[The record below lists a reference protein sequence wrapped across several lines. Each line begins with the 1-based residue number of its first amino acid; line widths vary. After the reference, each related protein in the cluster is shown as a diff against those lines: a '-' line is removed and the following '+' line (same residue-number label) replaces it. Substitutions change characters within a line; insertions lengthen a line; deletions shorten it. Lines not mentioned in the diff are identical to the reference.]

1 MDYFRKLRELLK
13 TERETDKQL
22 YQELAEKASVH
33 ERRENGLT
41 WYPVA
46 IRDTELTRGD
56 YLTVEVERTTH
67 HDIVSQFRTG
77 ATAALF
83 SNHHAREDRV
93 EGIVSFHSG
102 NRMKITL
109 RTDELPAWSRNGKLG
124 VDLLFDD
131 NSYEEMFSAL
141 TRAAALGE
149 KDNAEGRLVKILTGQ
164 LSPTFNTQHKPVAV
178 PTLNASQQAAVNNI
192 LAANELAIV
201 HGPPGT
207 GKTTTLVQAIRLL
220 IQEQHEQQILV
231 VAPSNTAVDW
241 LSEKLSMEGL
251 NVLRIG
257 NPARV
262 SERLLS
268 LTLDQQMAD
277 HPHMTTVKKMKKQAA
292 GYLDMAHKYKRHFG
306 RAEREQRK
314 ALFDEAHRVLKEVE
328 QAEQYIFNDL
338 LSRAQ
343 VITAT
348 LVGASHHTIRT
359 PRYRTVVID
368 EAGQALEPGCWIPIV
383 KAQKVVFAGDHNQL
397 PPTIKSEEAAREG
410 LSNTLLEKCVAWHP
424 ESVVML
430 EEQYRMH
437 EAIMGYASSIFYK
450 GKLRAHATVANRSL
464 FNGDEPLLFIDT
476 AGCGYEE
483 KTAGTRIS
491 NPEEA
496 AFLVQHLVSYVA
508 TLRTHYNEEHFPT
521 IAIISPYRQQIEV
534 LQEAVQQQP
543 ELQAIR
549 DKMTVNTIDSFQGQE
564 RDIVYISM
572 TRSNPDSRIGFLS
585 EIRRM
590 NVAMT
595 RAKQKLVVVGDSAT
609 LSQLPFY
616 AHFIKYAT
624 ERDGYKSAWEFMIL

>member
-1 MDYFRKLRELLK
+1 
-13 TERETDKQL
+13 
-22 YQELAEKASVH
+22 
-33 ERRENGLT
+33 
-41 WYPVA
+41 
-46 IRDTELTRGD
+46 
-56 YLTVEVERTTH
+56 
-67 HDIVSQFRTG
+67 
-77 ATAALF
+77 
-83 SNHHAREDRV
+83 
-93 EGIVSFHSG
+93 
-102 NRMKITL
+102 
-109 RTDELPAWSRNGKLG
+109 
-124 VDLLFDD
+124 
-131 NSYEEMFSAL
+131 
-141 TRAAALGE
+141 
-149 KDNAEGRLVKILTGQ
+149 
-164 LSPTFNTQHKPVAV
+164 
-178 PTLNASQQAAVNNI
+178 
-192 LAANELAIV
+192 
-201 HGPPGT
+201 
-207 GKTTTLVQAIRLL
+207 L

>member
-1 MDYFRKLRELLK
+1 MDYFKKLRELLK
-13 TERETDKQL
+13 TERETDRQL
-22 YQELAEKASVH
+22 YQELAEKASVN

-83 SNHHAREDRV
+83 SNHNAKEHRV
-93 EGIVSFHSG
+93 EGIVSFQSG

-109 RTDELPAWSRNGKLG
+109 RTDELPEWSRNGKLG

-149 KDNAEGRLVKILTGQ
+149 KDNAEGKLVKILTGQ
-164 LSPTFNTQHKPVAV
+164 LSPTFNTHHQPVEV
-178 PTLNASQQAAVNNI
+178 PALNASQQAAVNKI

-207 GKTTTLVQAIRLL
+207 GKTTTLVQAIRL
-220 IQEQHEQQILV
+220 IVQQQQQVLV

-262 SERLLS
+262 SEHLLS
-268 LTLDQQMAD
+268 LTLDQKMAS
-277 HPHMTTVKKMKKQAA
+277 HPHMTTVKKLKKQAA

-306 RAEREQRK
+306 KAERAQRK
-314 ALFDEAHRVLKEVE
+314 ALFDEAHRVLKDVE
-328 QAEQYIFNDL
+328 QSEQYIFNDL

-348 LVGASHHTIRT
+348 LVGAAHHTIRNL
-359 PRYRTVVID
+359 RYHTVVID
-368 EAGQALEPGCWIPIV
+368 EAGQALEPGCWIPVV

-410 LSNTLLEKCVAWHP
+410 LSNTLLEKCVGWHP

-437 EAIMGYASSIFYK
+437 ATIMGYSSSIFYK
-450 GKLRAHATVANRSL
+450 GKLRAHPAVAGRVL
-464 FNGDEPLLFIDT
+464 FEGDAPLLFIDT

-483 KTAGTRIS
+483 KTEGTRIS

-496 AFLVQHLVSYVA
+496 AFLVQHLAMYVT
-508 TLRTHYNEEHFPT
+508 TLTAYYNADAFPS
-521 IAIISPYRQQIEV
+521 IAVISPYRQQIEV
-534 LQEAVQQQP
+534 LQEAVQQRP
-543 ELQAIR
+543 ELQAVR
-549 DKMTVNTIDSFQGQE
+549 DKIAVNTIDSFQGQE

-616 AHFIKYAT
+616 AHFIRYAT
-624 ERDGYKSAWEFMIL
+624 ESNGYASAWEFMNV